1 MKQKS
6 VHEPKAK
13 LMSATEVWDDAQ
25 QITNVLRQNAAKAEP
40 VVRLPIPLSVFLSA
54 LDTFSRDELLL
65 VRQRIEERLV
75 G

>member
-13 LMSATEVWDDAQ
+13 LMSAAEVWDDAQ
-25 QITNVLRQNAAKAEP
+25 QITTVLQHNALQAEP
-40 VVRLPIPLSVFLSA
+40 IVSLPIPLSVFLSA
-54 LDTFSRDELLL
+54 LDTFNRDELLL